1 MGGRCSGSGGETGI
15 VTQRAETSQAPG
27 ARAAASSSLELKAVA
42 AALIGSTLVGSV
54 PMFATGL
61 YKDGMGAASL
71 LFWRYWIAM
80 LALAPLAIWTSASVR
95 EDWQRAGRALLL
107 NAITLGAFQTFTYF
121 KALETL
127 PTSIVVTVF
136 FTYPILTLAFDRFV
150 FRLPVGLGSLLAVGL
165 VFFGAVLTGWPSLS
179 LAAADPIGIACA
191 VATPVVFSAYMAI
204 SYRFTRQT
212 SPFVG
217 AACIYGGLAVT
228 YAAVAILIGL
238 KWPSSPSGWASL
250 FWIGI
255 FGGLIQISAFAYA
268 LPRLSSSGYSIVISI
283 ELVTVVLLGV
293 FVLGEHLSPIQMAGV
308 GLVVLGIITD
318 RILRARRAA

>member
-1 MGGRCSGSGGETGI
+1 MTE
-15 VTQRAETSQAPG
+15 RAETSQATG

-80 LALAPLAIWTSASVR
+80 AVLLPLALWTSPSVR
-95 EDWQRAGRALLL
+95 DDWKRAGRGLFF

-121 KALETL
+121 RALESL
-127 PTSIVVTVF
+127 PSSIVVTIF
-136 FTYPILTLAFDRFV
+136 FTYPILTLAFDRFI

-165 VFFGAVLTGWPSLS
+165 VFCGALLTGWPSLS
-179 LAAADPIGIACA
+179 LAAVDPVGIGCA
-191 VATPVVFSAYMAI
+191 IATPIVFSAYMAI

-217 AACIYGGLAVT
+217 AACIYGGLA
-228 YAAVAILIGL
+228 YAYAMVAMLFGL
-238 KWPSSPSGWASL
+238 TLPSNAGGWGSL
-250 FWIGI
+250 LWIGI

-293 FVLGEHLSPIQMAGV
+293 LVLGERLSTIQMAGV
-308 GLVVLGIITD
+308 GLVVLGIISD